1 MKKLNI
7 AIVGLGNIGRRH
19 LESFFRSSYSMNIH
33 IIEIDEVNISIGK
46 EIAKLKAKT
55 QHKIYFHKK
64 LPKNLVIDFLL
75 LATTSQNRFDIAS
88 NIINRNKVLAVI
100 FEKVV
105 FQKPDDYEKMATLL
119 DSHQIDAWINN
130 WPRLAQYNQEIKTRL
145 ASSSFLEMEVSGM
158 SS

>member
-1 MKKLNI
+1 M
-7 AIVGLGNIGRRH
+7 
-19 LESFFRSSYSMNIH
+19 
-33 IIEIDEVNISIGK
+33 
-46 EIAKLKAKT
+46 
-55 QHKIYFHKK
+55 
-64 LPKNLVIDFLL
+64 VIDFLL

-145 ASSSFLEMEVSGM
+145 ASSSFLKMVS
-158 SS
+158 